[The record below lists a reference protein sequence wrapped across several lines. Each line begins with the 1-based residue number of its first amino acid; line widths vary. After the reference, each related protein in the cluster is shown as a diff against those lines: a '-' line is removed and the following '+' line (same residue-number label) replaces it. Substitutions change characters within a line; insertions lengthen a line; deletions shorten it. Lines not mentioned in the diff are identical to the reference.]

1 MKFSA
6 AAAARRADATPHAS
20 ALIESMRDIGYSLD
34 TALADIIDN
43 SITARATRIDILSDT
58 SGEMPAIGILDNGS
72 GMTEA
77 QLVEAMRSEEHTSEL
92 QSLMRTS
99 YAVFCLQKKK
109 QR

>member
-1 MKFSA
+1 
-6 AAAARRADATPHAS
+6 
-20 ALIESMRDIGYSLD
+20 MRDIGYSLD

-77 QLVEAMRSEEHTSEL
+77 QLVEAMRPGSRNPLDDRDENDLGRFGKIGRESCRARGCPYVL
-92 QSLMRTS
+92 IPVV
-99 YAVFCLQKKK
+99 AVYIKKK
-109 QR
+109 KKK